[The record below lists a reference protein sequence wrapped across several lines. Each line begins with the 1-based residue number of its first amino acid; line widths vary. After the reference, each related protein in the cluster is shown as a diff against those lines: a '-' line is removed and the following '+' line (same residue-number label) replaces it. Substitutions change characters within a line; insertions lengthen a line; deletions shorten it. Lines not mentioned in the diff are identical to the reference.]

1 VIAQIPWTAGKDE
14 AGTDHAATMIKFA
27 TSAP

>member
-1 VIAQIPWTAGKDE
+1 MIATCPWTAGKDE
-14 AGTDHAATMIKFA
+14 AGTDHAATMIKVA